1 MISTQKIALVTGGS
15 RGLGRNAAIALSR
28 KGIDVIITYH
38 TRKDEADKVVQEIE
52 NSGRKAAAIQLDT
65 GNVSS
70 LDAFVSRMSAV
81 LHERWN
87 RDQIDILVNNAGYG
101 IHASVA
107 ETTEAQFDNIMNVQ
121 FKGVFFLSQKLF
133 PYIVDNG
140 RVVNISTGL
149 TRFVIE
155 GFGAY
160 AAMKGAIEVLTKYM
174 AKEWGKRGIRV
185 NVVAPGAI
193 ATDFGGGAVRDNP
206 QMNEHVASNIAL
218 GRVGEADDI
227 GGVIA
232 SLCTEEFGWVNG
244 TRLEVS
250 GGQML

>member
-1 MISTQKIALVTGGS
+1 MNSMQKIALVTGGS

-38 TRKDEADKVVQEIE
+38 TREEEADKVVKEIE
-52 NSGRKAAAIQLDT
+52 NNGQKAAALQLDT

-70 LDAFVSRMSAV
+70 FDAFVSQLTDV
-81 LHERWN
+81 LNNKWSRE
-87 RDQIDILVNNAGYG
+87 QIDILVNNAGFG
-101 IHASVA
+101 VHASVA
-107 ETTEAQFDNIMNVQ
+107 ETTEEQFDSMMNVQ
-121 FKGVFFLSQKLF
+121 FKGVFFLSQKLY
-133 PYIVDNG
+133 PRLADNG

-160 AAMKGAIEVLTKYM
+160 SAMKGAIEVLTKYM
-174 AKEWGKRGIRV
+174 AQEWGKRGIRV

-193 ATDFGGGAVRDNP
+193 ATDFGGGAVRDNQ
-206 QMNEHVASNIAL
+206 QMREFVASKIAL

-227 GGVIA
+227 GGVVA
-232 SLCTEEFGWVNG
+232 SLCTDEMGWVNG

-250 GGQML
+250 GGQLL

>member
-1 MISTQKIALVTGGS
+1 M
-15 RGLGRNAAIALSR
+15 
-28 KGIDVIITYH
+28 
-38 TRKDEADKVVQEIE
+38 
-52 NSGRKAAAIQLDT
+52 
-65 GNVSS
+65 
-70 LDAFVSRMSAV
+70 
-81 LHERWN
+81 
-87 RDQIDILVNNAGYG
+87 
-101 IHASVA
+101 
-107 ETTEAQFDNIMNVQ
+107 
-121 FKGVFFLSQKLF
+121 
-133 PYIVDNG
+133 
-140 RVVNISTGL
+140 
-149 TRFVIE
+149 E

-160 AAMKGAIEVLTKYM
+160 AAMKGAVEVLTKYM
-174 AKEWGKRGIRV
+174 AKEWGKRGIRI

-232 SLCTEEFGWVNG
+232 SLCTEEFSWVNG